1 MDSKKLG
8 MFAAAALTVLA
19 SQANAGEKKAA
30 PAAAAKADGEMVCVG
45 TCAPGCQGQVKK
57 DLKDQAACEAKNGTW
72 TSKKAAKAPASK
84 DGKAEGKAHD
94 HEHK

>member
-57 DLKDQAACEAKNGTW
+57 DIKDQAACEAKKGNW
-72 TSKKAAKAPASK
+72 TAKAAEKPK
-84 DGKAEGKAHD
+84 DAKAEGKAHD
-94 HEHK
+94 HKH

>member
-19 SQANAGEKKAA
+19 SQANAGDKKAA
-30 PAAAAKADGEMVCVG
+30 PAAAAKASGEMECVG
-45 TCAPGCQGQVKK
+45 TCAPGCGGKIREGVK
-57 DLKDQAACEAKNGTW
+57 DAAACKEAKGNW
-72 TSKKAAKAPASK
+72 TAKAADKSAAPK
-84 DGKAEGKAHD
+84 EGKAHG